1 MRGNDRS
8 MIRFIQI
15 TLIFFAYNIM
25 AYSQEHQDLGRL
37 TDFPMDKLVWLGSVI
52 GEVAIDPEI
61 PIVVEKFGRIHWLV
75 VDSSAVK
82 EDEVICQTDA
92 EKIQLSERELEL
104 KKRTHPNALFDLE
117 SSYQE
122 KKKTQRNSIAELMKT
137 LSELKMTATERAL
150 LGVDFEKRLEKDR
163 IEIEKQ
169 LESQRAKL
177 NGDYYARGYEDE
189 KAKLELE
196 IDKAENNHKELLRSS
211 EYRALS
217 SGILK
222 ILTHEVIKPET
233 NVAMIVK
240 KGSAEAMV
248 EISDSR
254 LTKIPPAELV
264 IRISG
269 DEGNT
274 YLGNYVKTL
283 ENKAYQQSAPI
294 YVFEIL
300 KKSDQQAVPSTLRGK
315 RIIEVCRRLDQLSH
329 VIPKADL
336 LFRFPNEINE
346 SGWPAFIQKRWGN
359 VQIHY
364 IGPRELMISNQNE
377 N

>member
-1 MRGNDRS
+1 MTRLIKIS
-8 MIRFIQI
+8 
-15 TLIFFAYNIM
+15 LIFFAANFQ
-25 AYSQEHQDLGRL
+25 ANGQEHTDLGKL
-37 TDFPMDKLVWLGSVI
+37 TDFPKDDLVWLGSVI

-61 PIVVEKFGRIHWLV
+61 SIVIEKFGRLHWTMN
-75 VDSSAVK
+75 DGAEVK
-82 EDEVICQTDA
+82 EGDVICQTDA

-117 SSYQE
+117 SSYLE
-122 KKKTQRNSIAELMKT
+122 KKKTQRNIIAELVKT

-150 LGVDFEKRLEKDR
+150 LGGDFEKRLEKDR

-177 NGDYYARGYEDE
+177 NGDYYTRGYEDE
-189 KAKLELE
+189 KAKLVLE

-211 EYRALS
+211 EYRAS
-217 SGILK
+217 SGGILN
-222 ILTHEVIKPET
+222 ILAHEVIKAET

-240 KGSAEAMV
+240 KGNAEAVV

-264 IRISG
+264 IRVSG
-269 DEGNT
+269 DDGNT
-274 YLGNYVKTL
+274 YLGHYARTL
-283 ENKAYQQSAPI
+283 EDKAYQQRAPL
-294 YVFEIL
+294 YVFAIH
-300 KKSDQQAVPSTLRGK
+300 KKSEQQEVPSTLRGK
-315 RIIEVCRRLDQLSH
+315 RIIEVCRRLEQPSH

-346 SGWPAFIQKRWGN
+346 SGWPAFIQKRWGKVKIN
-359 VQIHY
+359 Y
-364 IGPRELMISNQNE
+364 IGPRELIISN
-377 N
+377 